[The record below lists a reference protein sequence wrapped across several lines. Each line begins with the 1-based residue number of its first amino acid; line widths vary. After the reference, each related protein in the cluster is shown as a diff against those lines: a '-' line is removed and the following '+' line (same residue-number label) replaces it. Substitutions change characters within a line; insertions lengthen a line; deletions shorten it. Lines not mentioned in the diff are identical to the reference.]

1 MRYLS
6 PGARDAYAN
15 ATIDGLITRQAVWL
29 TARDR
34 ATGLLA
40 EVGVWDGDEDVP
52 LAVISGATGATVTR
66 PYYGGGALL
75 KVSDIPRVSDFTVQT
90 VTIDL
95 SQLADAAMAITR
107 EYDLHLAGVEVHEIL
122 LSPETGQP
130 VGADLPIFVGIV
142 DGAPIRTPR
151 VGGEGG
157 AVLKCVSEVMALLT
171 RTNPEKASYE
181 AQKLR
186 DGDEWNLYAGVVAT
200 WEIPWGTK

>member
-1 MRYLS
+1 MRYQS
-6 PGARDAYAN
+6 PGARDVLTN
-15 ATIDGLITRQAVWL
+15 ATTDGLVTRMAVWVS
-29 TARDR
+29 ARNR
-34 ATGLLA
+34 ATGLPA
-40 EVGVWDGDEDVP
+40 EVGVWDGDED
-52 LAVISGATGATVTR
+52 LGLTVISGATGATVTR
-66 PYYGGGALL
+66 AYYGGGALL

-95 SQLADAAMAITR
+95 SQIADAALAITR

-122 LSPETGQP
+122 LSPATGQP
-130 VGADLPIFVGIV
+130 VGADLPVFVGIV
-142 DGAPIRTPR
+142 DGAPVRTPR
-151 VGGEGG
+151 VGGEGS

-186 DGDEWNLYAGVVAT
+186 DGDEWNLYAGVVET